1 MSLADILTG
10 VEERLS
16 AALATREQQTTALT
30 ALRERVLAN
39 DPLATD
45 EAIDSAIAERG
56 QTDTEIAALR
66 ARVTD
71 LRNEIDTDA
80 AMVRLQG
87 ELHPVIPGQRNAGSA
102 GTQRGYDVQIR
113 TGAEPTAYSRQ
124 SENEG
129 ISFFR
134 DAFAVQGGYAS
145 RDVRERVE
153 RNERE
158 VRATRE
164 VRAGTT
170 GTAGTA
176 GSTSFGA
183 LVIPQWLIDLT
194 APLLRAGRPL
204 ANAVTNLPLPDQGMQ
219 FFLPRATTGT
229 AVLSQATENASV
241 QNTDMVWGTTTVPVA
256 TIAGQQDLSRQLL
269 ERGTPGIDQLVYS
282 DLASAYAAELDRQIY
297 VGTGASGQITSINGQ
312 AGINT
317 ATLFGAAV
325 TLTSFYSKLAGQI
338 NAIASAGTAVTPSL
352 IVMHPR
358 RWAWLLLQVDSQGR
372 PVVVPNPYGP
382 FNAVGLNLD
391 PGALG
396 AADGPAWQTSG
407 YNVVGTIQGLPII
420 TDSNVPTNLGGGST
434 EDVVF
439 ILDQRMA
446 LLFEEGDGMPTQ
458 LRFEQTL
465 GNQLTVK
472 LVVYGFA
479 AFTAGRYPAAF
490 GRVGGADATGA
501 NGLQAPTF

>member
-1 MSLADILTG
+1 MSLAQILAG

-16 AALATREQQTTALT
+16 AALTTRTEQTTALT
-30 ALRERVLAN
+30 ALRDRVMAS

-45 EAIDSAIAERG
+45 EAVDNLIAERG
-56 QTDTEIAALR
+56 RTDADITALR
-66 ARVTD
+66 ARAD
-71 LRNEIDTDA
+71 QIRAEIDQDE
-80 AMVRLQG
+80 AMTRLAG
-87 ELHPVIPGQRNAGSA
+87 ELHPLVPGQRSAAGQSRA
-102 GTQRGYDVQIR
+102 FGDLVR
-113 TGAEPTAYSRQ
+113 TGTEPTAYSRQ

-129 ISFFR
+129 VSFFR

-158 VRATRE
+158 VRAVRE
-164 VRAGTT
+164 IRAGTT

-219 FFLPRATTGT
+219 FFLPRATTGA

-297 VGTGASGQITSINGQ
+297 VGSGASGQITSINGQ
-312 AGINT
+312 SGINT
-317 ATLFGAAV
+317 AALFGAPV
-325 TLTSFYSKLAGQI
+325 TLTLFYSRLAGQI

-358 RWAWLLLQVDSQGR
+358 RWAWLLLQVDTAGR

-382 FNAVGLNLD
+382 FNAVGLNTN

-396 AADGPAWQTSG
+396 AADGAAWQTTG

-446 LLFEEGDGMPTQ
+446 LLFEE
-458 LRFEQTL
+458 
-465 GNQLTVK
+465 
-472 LVVYGFA
+472 
-479 AFTAGRYPAAF
+479 AAF

-501 NGLQAPTF
+501 NGLQNPSF